1 MLSTQGHLHTDKCTE
16 GCTADLSI
24 PKKTVSNDTI
34 VSYVKDKNAC
44 QHNIIALL
52 KNKQT
57 DENALKEFF
66 DRFDPPPPPCDSET
80 KTTQFEL
87 EKDFLTK
94 IEATKSLS
102 ALAKLIVDAKIDCQA
117 ELFTINEIKDN
128 KKKLWDVIKNRAK
141 NTIKDKDKKILDD
154 LENTQKKL
162 EGFQKKLN
170 DGAIKHSGIKDI
182 LTTDILPTTDTSG
195 KINLTEGLPDGD
207 DKNELEKKINEYKD
221 NPSPKKDDGLFME
234 IIAWFANMINKL
246 LGRVDTLETEMADQK
261 KATNENKTK
270 LEAQQQKLDALAIKI
285 TPSTATNNQKGE
297 SKNSIQPNSNVMTI
311 HNKNCNIFT
320 KKVEDDNLTDKY
332 TKNKAQYFVGG
343 LATKIQKA
351 RNSIQPKYN
360 NHPNFNKKSSCK
372 I

>member
-1 MLSTQGHLHTDKCTE
+1 
-16 GCTADLSI
+16 
-24 PKKTVSNDTI
+24 
-34 VSYVKDKNAC
+34 
-44 QHNIIALL
+44 
-52 KNKQT
+52 
-57 DENALKEFF
+57 
-66 DRFDPPPPPCDSET
+66 
-80 KTTQFEL
+80 
-87 EKDFLTK
+87 
-94 IEATKSLS
+94 
-102 ALAKLIVDAKIDCQA
+102 
-117 ELFTINEIKDN
+117 
-128 KKKLWDVIKNRAK
+128 
-141 NTIKDKDKKILDD
+141 
-154 LENTQKKL
+154 
-162 EGFQKKLN
+162 
-170 DGAIKHSGIKDI
+170 
-182 LTTDILPTTDTSG
+182 
-195 KINLTEGLPDGD
+195 
-207 DKNELEKKINEYKD
+207 
-221 NPSPKKDDGLFME
+221 
-234 IIAWFANMINKL
+234 
-246 LGRVDTLETEMADQK
+246 MADQK